1 MWSASFE
8 SVDGLDDRGTWK
20 EITSGPALLGC
31 QDIYEQ
37 IALFPPCSHLHD
49 HAQDSITSRP
59 WVRILFL
66 ALSRPS

>member
-37 IALFPPCSHLHD
+37 IALFPPCSHLHVGRCLIYRD
-49 HAQDSITSRP
+49 PT
-59 WVRILFL
+59 RIRKR
-66 ALSRPS
+66 SS